1 MLATRQPGPVEEAPL
16 PPTDAATTSACAA
29 LLAALPAEID
39 PGVERRDVVGAPDRV
54 AAWGEPAVV
63 LRCGV
68 PEPERVTE
76 AVQINRVDWSVR
88 DSGGGFEWTTVGRPV
103 AVSVELPDPYEENGF
118 AELIIPLTGP
128 ITSTLPAPPPG

>member
-1 MLATRQPGPVEEAPL
+1 MLVRAQPGPVEVAP
-16 PPTDAATTSACAA
+16 PPPADAATTSACAA

-39 PGVERRDVVGAPDRV
+39 PGVERRAVTGAPDR
-54 AAWGEPAVV
+54 AAAFGDPAVV

-88 DSGGGFEWTTVGRPV
+88 DSGAGYEWTTVGRGP
-103 AVSVELPDPYEENGF
+103 AVSVELPDVYEQRGF
-118 AELIIPLTGP
+118 AELIVPLTGP
-128 ITSTLPAPPPG
+128 VTATLPTTSG